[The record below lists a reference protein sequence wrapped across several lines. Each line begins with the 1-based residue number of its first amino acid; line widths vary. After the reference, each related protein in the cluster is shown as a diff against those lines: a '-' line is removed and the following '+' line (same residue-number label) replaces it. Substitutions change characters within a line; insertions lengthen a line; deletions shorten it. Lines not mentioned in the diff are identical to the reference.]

1 MLSLTGYAEL
11 KIHVPKN
18 FSTGEVIHGS
28 CVTSAKD
35 FNHIPAHL
43 AMHQVIITI
52 NSDSNGCTL
61 NVPGEVQT
69 EGKHYKKSFTIA
81 CNTSGSHHIDCHTNG
96 MHHIHKSIKFQG
108 I

>member
-1 MLSLTGYAEL
+1 MLSLTGNAEL
-11 KIHVPKN
+11 NIHVPKN
-18 FSTGEVIHGS
+18 LSTGEVIHGS

-43 AMHQVIITI
+43 AMDQVIITI
-52 NSDSNGCTL
+52 NSDSDGCTL
-61 NVPGEVQT
+61 SVLDEVQT
-69 EGKHYKKSFTIA
+69 EGKHYKKSFTIT

-96 MHHIHKSIKFQG
+96 MHNIYKRIEFQG